1 MPSILSL
8 TALQTA
14 LEVGAIYSLVA
25 MALFISFSILNIA
38 DLSTDGC
45 YTLGF
50 AVGAT
55 VTLAG
60 HPFLAIPAAMLAGAC
75 SGFVTALLQTKLG
88 VESILAGI
96 IVNTGLYTVNL
107 AVMGWSSNLSIYG
120 SDTLFSLA
128 KGLFDAPWWTKWH
141 ELIVLSTILLVVSV
155 LVALFFR
162 TRLGLSIR
170 ATGDNS
176 DMVRASSI
184 NPAFTVTVGLC
195 LSNSLTGLAG
205 CLIGLLNKSCD
216 INLGT
221 GMVTVAL
228 ASLIIGESLLGKGS
242 IPRRVLGVIVGACL
256 YRIIIAI
263 AISTNVVPTE
273 CFKLVSALIVAV
285 AIATPQGR
293 KLIALQ
299 RQKLAAR
306 GKEGAGKC

>member
-1 MPSILSL
+1 MLLSI
-8 TALQTA
+8 TTIQTA
-14 LEVGAIYSLVA
+14 LAVGAIYSLVA
-25 MALFISFSILNIA
+25 LALFISFSILNIA

-60 HPFLAIPAAMLAGAC
+60 HPFLALPAAMAAGAC
-75 SGFVTALLQTKLG
+75 SGFVTAFLQTKLG

-120 SDTLFSLA
+120 SDSLFSLA
-128 KGLFDAPWWTKWH
+128 KGLSDAAWWRSWYK
-141 ELIVLSTILLVVSV
+141 VAVPAAILL
-155 LVALFFR
+155 LICLFVAFFFR

-170 ATGDNS
+170 ATGDNT
-176 DMVRASSI
+176 DMIRASSI
-184 NPAFTVTVGLC
+184 NPAFTIAVGLC
-195 LSNSLTGLAG
+195 LANSLTALAG
-205 CLIGLLNKSCD
+205 CLYGLLNTGCD

-228 ASLIIGESLLGKGS
+228 ASLVIGESLMGRGS
-242 IPRRVLGVIVGACL
+242 VPKRIFGVVLGACL
-256 YRIIIAI
+256 YRLIMAVAI
-263 AISTNVVPTE
+263 GANIPTE

-285 AIATPQGR
+285 AIATPRGR

-299 RQKLAAR
+299 RQKMVAR
-306 GKEGAGKC
+306 KKGGTQQC

>member
-1 MPSILSL
+1 MPAILSL
-8 TALQTA
+8 PALQTA

-60 HPFLAIPAAMLAGAC
+60 HPLLALPAAMLAGAC
-75 SGFVTALLQTKLG
+75 SGFVTAFLHTKLG

-120 SDTLFSLA
+120 SDSLFTLC
-128 KGLFDAPWWTKWH
+128 KELFPWEWWAKWH
-141 ELIVLSTILLVVSV
+141 ELVVLAVILLVAAL
-155 LVALFFR
+155 LVVLFFR

-170 ATGDNS
+170 ATGDNA

-184 NPAFTVTVGLC
+184 NPSFTITVGLC

-228 ASLIIGESLLGKGS
+228 ASLIIGESLMGRGS
-242 IPRRVLGVIVGACL
+242 IPRRVFGVILGACL
-256 YRIIIAI
+256 YRIIIAV
-263 AISTNVVPTE
+263 AISTSIVPTE
-273 CFKLVSALIVAV
+273 GFKLVSALIVAV
-285 AIATPQGR
+285 AIAAPQGR

-306 GKEGAGKC
+306 KRGGGVKC

>member
-1 MPSILSL
+1 MLLSI
-8 TALQTA
+8 TTIQTA
-14 LEVGAIYSLVA
+14 LAVGAIYSLVA
-25 MALFISFSILNIA
+25 LALFISFSILNIA

-60 HPFLAIPAAMLAGAC
+60 HPFLALPAAMAAGAC
-75 SGFVTALLQTKLG
+75 SGFVTAFLQTKLG

-120 SDTLFSLA
+120 SDSLFSLA
-128 KGLFDAPWWTKWH
+128 KGLSDAEWWRNWYKV
-141 ELIVLSTILLVVSV
+141 IVPAAILL
-155 LVALFFR
+155 LICLFVAFFFR

-170 ATGDNS
+170 ATGDNA
-176 DMVRASSI
+176 DMIRASSI
-184 NPAFTVTVGLC
+184 NPAFTITVGLC
-195 LSNSLTGLAG
+195 LANALTALAG
-205 CLIGLLNKSCD
+205 CLYGLLNTGCD

-228 ASLIIGESLLGKGS
+228 ASLVIGESLMGRGS
-242 IPRRVLGVIVGACL
+242 IPKRIFGVVLGACL
-256 YRIIIAI
+256 YRLIMAVAI
-263 AISTNVVPTE
+263 GANIPTE

-299 RQKLAAR
+299 RQKMAAR
-306 GKEGAGKC
+306 RKGGTQQC

>member
-1 MPSILSL
+1 MPAILSL
-8 TALQTA
+8 PALQTA

-60 HPFLAIPAAMLAGAC
+60 HPLLALPAAMLAGAC
-75 SGFVTALLQTKLG
+75 SGFVTAFLQTKLG

-120 SDTLFSLA
+120 SDSLFTLC
-128 KGLFDAPWWTKWH
+128 KELFPWEWWAKWH
-141 ELIVLSTILLVVSV
+141 ELVVLAVILLVAAL
-155 LVALFFR
+155 LVVLFFR

-170 ATGDNS
+170 ATGDNA

-184 NPAFTVTVGLC
+184 NPSFTITVGLC

-228 ASLIIGESLLGKGS
+228 ASLIIGESLMGRGS
-242 IPRRVLGVIVGACL
+242 IPRRVFGVILGACL
-256 YRIIIAI
+256 YRIIIAV
-263 AISTNVVPTE
+263 AISTSIVPTE
-273 CFKLVSALIVAV
+273 GFKLVSALIEAV
-285 AIATPQGR
+285 AIAAPQGR

-306 GKEGAGKC
+306 KRGGGVKC

>member
-1 MPSILSL
+1 MLLSL

-25 MALFISFSILNIA
+25 LALFISFSILNIA

-60 HPFLAIPAAMLAGAC
+60 HPLLALPAAMAAGAC
-75 SGFVTALLQTKLG
+75 SGFVTAFLQTRLG

-120 SDTLFSLA
+120 SDSLFSLA
-128 KGLFDAPWWTKWH
+128 KGLIAADWWNKWH
-141 ELIVLSTILLVVSV
+141 ELIVLALILLIVCV
-155 LVALFFR
+155 LVTAFFR

-170 ATGDNS
+170 ATGDNA

-184 NPAFTVTVGLC
+184 NPAFTITVVC
-195 LSNSLTGLAG
+195 AWPTPAP
-205 CLIGLLNKSCD
+205 
-216 INLGT
+216 
-221 GMVTVAL
+221 AWPA
-228 ASLIIGESLLGKGS
+228 AS
-242 IPRRVLGVIVGACL
+242 
-256 YRIIIAI
+256 
-263 AISTNVVPTE
+263 
-273 CFKLVSALIVAV
+273 SAS
-285 AIATPQGR
+285 
-293 KLIALQ
+293 
-299 RQKLAAR
+299 
-306 GKEGAGKC
+306 

>member
-1 MPSILSL
+1 MGSIL
-8 TALQTA
+8 TITTLQTA
-14 LEVGAIYSLVA
+14 LSVGAIYSLVA
-25 MALFISFSILNIA
+25 LALFISFSILNIA

-60 HPFLAIPAAMLAGAC
+60 HPFLALPAAMAAGVC

-120 SDTLFSLA
+120 VDSLFTMA
-128 KGLFDAPWWTKWH
+128 KGLSDSQLWLDWYKVVVPG
-141 ELIVLSTILLVVSV
+141 VILLVVCLFV
-155 LVALFFR
+155 IFFFR
-162 TRLGLSIR
+162 TRLGLSVR
-170 ATGDNS
+170 ATGDNA

-184 NPAFTVTVGLC
+184 NPAFTITVGLC
-195 LSNSLTGLAG
+195 LANALTALAG
-205 CLIGLLNKSCD
+205 CLYGLLNTGCD
-216 INLGT
+216 INLGV

-228 ASLIIGESLLGKGS
+228 ASLVIGESLMGRGS
-242 IPRRVLGVIVGACL
+242 IPKRIFGVVLGACL
-256 YRIIIAI
+256 YRIIMAVAI
-263 AISTNVVPTE
+263 GANIPTE

-285 AIATPQGR
+285 AIATPHGR
-293 KLIALQ
+293 KLIAIQ
-299 RQKLAAR
+299 RKKMAASR
-306 GKEGAGKC
+306 KGGVKEC

>member
-1 MPSILSL
+1 MLLSL

-25 MALFISFSILNIA
+25 LALFISFSILNIA

-60 HPFLAIPAAMLAGAC
+60 HPLLALPAAMAAGAC
-75 SGFVTALLQTKLG
+75 SGFVTAFLQTRLG

-120 SDTLFSLA
+120 SDSLFSLA
-128 KGLFDAPWWTKWH
+128 KGLIAADWWNKWH
-141 ELIVLSTILLVVSV
+141 ELIVLALILLIVCV
-155 LVALFFR
+155 LVTAFFR

-170 ATGDNS
+170 ATGDNA

-184 NPAFTVTVGLC
+184 NPAFTITVPGQLPHRFGRMPHRPAEQE
-195 LSNSLTGLAG
+195 LRHQPGHRHG
-205 CLIGLLNKSCD
+205 HRGP
-216 INLGT
+216 GQP
-221 GMVTVAL
+221 GH
-228 ASLIIGESLLGKGS
+228 
-242 IPRRVLGVIVGACL
+242 RREPDGPGVHRPPGV
-256 YRIIIAI
+256 R
-263 AISTNVVPTE
+263 
-273 CFKLVSALIVAV
+273 
-285 AIATPQGR
+285 R
-293 KLIALQ
+293 
-299 RQKLAAR
+299 
-306 GKEGAGKC
+306 GAGRGAVSPDHRRGHQHQDRAHRGL